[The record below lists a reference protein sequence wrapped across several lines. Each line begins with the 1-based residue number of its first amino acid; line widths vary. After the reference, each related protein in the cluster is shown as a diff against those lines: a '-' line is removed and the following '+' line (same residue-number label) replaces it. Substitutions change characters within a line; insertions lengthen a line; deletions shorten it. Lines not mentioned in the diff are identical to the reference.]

1 MSRTRMETSQG
12 AVAMN
17 VKASVVSVPSL
28 ISGIGIISATTVK
41 RDLKIGGL
49 AYAGRS
55 SLSLD

>member
-1 MSRTRMETSQG
+1 METSQG